1 MKKTLK
7 YLSFD
12 LLITVL
18 TVFGVA
24 NYANATALTWSAD
37 YTIDLSAP
45 DVNLTIISGSSATSL
60 IVGTENIQV
69 IVPEGIT
76 FTVTSVS
83 RGLNVIGDTTS
94 GISNTCSNANVAT
107 VVIIGGDAGETITVA
122 PTTSACEEGGGG
134 GGGGGSSTSATT
146 TPITT
151 LTTTPTTPTATLAY
165 NFGTTVLKNGST
177 GEAVKELQ
185 RFLNATMN
193 LGLVVDGM
201 FGPHTTTVM
210 KQWQTAHNLVSDGL
224 VGLMTKAAM
233 LASLGAVAP
242 VITPAVT
249 ASYNFGTT
257 VLKNGSTGEAVKELQ
272 RFLNATM
279 NLGLVVDGMFGPHT
293 TTVMKQWQTA
303 HNLVSDGLVGLMT
316 KAAMLASLQ

>member
-107 VVIIGGDAGETITVA
+107 VVIIGGDAGETITFS
-122 PTTSACEEGGGG
+122 P
-134 GGGGGSSTSATT
+134 
-146 TPITT
+146 P
-151 LTTTPTTPTATLAY
+151 
-165 NFGTTVLKNGST
+165 KNPS
-177 GEAVKELQ
+177 
-185 RFLNATMN
+185 
-193 LGLVVDGM
+193 
-201 FGPHTTTVM
+201 
-210 KQWQTAHNLVSDGL
+210 
-224 VGLMTKAAM
+224 
-233 LASLGAVAP
+233 
-242 VITPAVT
+242 
-249 ASYNFGTT
+249 
-257 VLKNGSTGEAVKELQ
+257 
-272 RFLNATM
+272 
-279 NLGLVVDGMFGPHT
+279 
-293 TTVMKQWQTA
+293 
-303 HNLVSDGLVGLMT
+303 
-316 KAAMLASLQ
+316 